1 MRPHPDF
8 AERGPPMEAVI
19 GQWRLCPLGPAAV
32 EEDFA
37 AVTRSCAVLRGF
49 FGNDWPVGLTLEE
62 DRIDLAWHAREFA
75 FGRSFAWIVRDGD
88 GTYAGCAYVFPA
100 LGKTGAGEVFVW
112 VVDRPD
118 RRDILT
124 ELKPI
129 LAAWLRQWLPPGGG
143 YDWQMNDRI

>member
-8 AERGPPMEAVI
+8 ADRVPPGEAEL
-19 GQWRLCPLGPAAV
+19 GDWRLTPLEPSVA

-37 AVTRSCAVLRGF
+37 AVTSSCAVLQGF

-75 FGRSFAWIVRDGD
+75 FGRSFAWVLRE
-88 GTYAGCAYVFPA
+88 AGGGYVGCVYVFPA
-100 LGKTGAGEVFVW
+100 LGKTGAGEVFFW

-118 RRDILT
+118 RRAV
-124 ELKPI
+124 
-129 LAAWLRQWLPPGGG
+129 LAAVRPVLEAWLAPWLPAGGG
-143 YDWQMNDRI
+143 YVWHVNDV